1 MKIAPQ
7 DIARH
12 LDMAEAGIE
21 ALSDTLG
28 GPAKAAHLDQLED
41 IGKALYG
48 ASAGMIL
55 AGQTGG
61 ALPDDAQPRLTEAEE
76 TADLIGRHLAMTV
89 DPDDVPE
96 RLRKWQTDRRTPHGS
111 VATDVN
117 LSPDVVAALLAI
129 APESLAPRAPG
140 PAVPLTAPLVPM
152 IADVFAD
159 CALGGF
165 IADLV
170 AAGRIVCDPDGA
182 TGFAYSIAPTYGAL
196 PVIYVPLY
204 GTYRDLV
211 QLAHHVGHGYHQMMA
226 QRHGTVLNPITPD
239 IDEIIPLSCELQC
252 HAYLQKTAP
261 EAADWIAA
269 QRNAE
274 VAAALAAFQQDMGR
288 QAHLPSYSFGAI
300 AADRF
305 RQTHGWRFDL
315 LDDFARAADRASPDA
330 IFAA

>member
-1 MKIAPQ
+1 MKVAPA

-12 LDMAEAGIE
+12 LDMAEAGIA

-28 GPAKAAHLDQLED
+28 GPAKAAHLDQLEK
-41 IGKALYG
+41 IGTALYG

-55 AGQTGG
+55 AKQTGG
-61 ALPDDAQPRLTEAEE
+61 VLPDEAEPRLAEAEE
-76 TADLIGRHLAMTV
+76 TADLIGRHLAMTL

-96 RLRKWQTDRRTPHGS
+96 RLRKWQADRRTPQGA
-111 VATDVN
+111 VATDLN

-129 APESLAPRAPG
+129 APESFAPRAPG

-152 IADVFAD
+152 VADIFAD
-159 CALGGF
+159 CPLERF

-170 AAGRIVCDPDGA
+170 AADRIYCGPDGA

-196 PVIYVPLY
+196 PFVYVPLTS
-204 GTYRDLV
+204 TYRDLV

-252 HAYLQKTAP
+252 HAYLQGVAP
-261 EAADWIAA
+261 DAAYWIAA

-288 QAHLPSYSFGAI
+288 PAHLPSYSFGAI
-300 AADRF
+300 AAGRLRDK
-305 RQTHGWRFDL
+305 HGWRFDL
-315 LDDFARAADRASPDA
+315 LDDFARMADRASPDA